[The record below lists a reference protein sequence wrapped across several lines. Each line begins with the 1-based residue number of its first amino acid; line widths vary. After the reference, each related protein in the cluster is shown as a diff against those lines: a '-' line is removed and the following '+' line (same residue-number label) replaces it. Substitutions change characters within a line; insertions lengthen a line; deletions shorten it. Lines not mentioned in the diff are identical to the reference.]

1 MNISTGKFKLSAVLM
16 RVLKISI
23 LSLLLTS
30 IVLAQDTA
38 IYPSLSVKGYVKE
51 MPSIQMNQGLS
62 DLVFSN
68 LIHNRINLRLN
79 VTQGFHFAA
88 EARNRLFTNELISE
102 IPMVKT
108 LFEYD
113 HGLADLSWVW
123 LYEDA
128 WLGHTAVDRLYAD
141 WRISDWQIRA
151 GRQRINWGINL
162 VSNPNDLFNTYSF
175 FDFDYEERP
184 GADAIRIQHFLGG
197 MSRVQL
203 AVSPAENS
211 RDMVAAAMLNL
222 NRWNYDFQ
230 TLAGYFRNRAALGG
244 GWAGHIKSAGFK
256 GEATWFYDL
265 EKTTGLNRG
274 NLVTAIGFDYMFGP
288 GTFGVVEFLYN
299 GGFKRNSNE
308 VFLVNQ
314 PLRPDNIMFSE
325 YAITLSA
332 QHPFSA
338 VLGGGLALMALPDI
352 EAAFVMP
359 SVTYSLMTN
368 FDLQFLAQIFTGG
381 RGSVFKEAGSAGF
394 FAMQYSF

>member
-1 MNISTGKFKLSAVLM
+1 MLI
-16 RVLKISI
+16 RVFKISI
-23 LSLLLTS
+23 LSVLLTS
-30 IVLAQDTA
+30 VVLAQDTA
-38 IYPSLSVKGYVKE
+38 KYPSISIKGYVKE

-62 DLVFSN
+62 DPVFSN

-79 VTQGFHFAA
+79 VTMGFHFAA
-88 EARNRLFTNELISE
+88 EVRNRLFTNELIRE

-108 LFEYD
+108 LLEYD
-113 HGLADLSWVW
+113 PGLADMSWVW
-123 LYEDA
+123 LYKGT
-128 WLGHTAVDRLYAD
+128 WLGHSMVDRLYAD
-141 WRISDWQIRA
+141 WRINDWQIRA

-197 MSRVQL
+197 MSRVQV

-211 RDMVAAAMLNL
+211 RNMVAAAMLNL

-230 TLAGYFRNRAALGG
+230 TLAGYYRNRAALGG

-265 EKTTGLNRG
+265 EKTTGLDRG
-274 NLVTAIGFDYMFGP
+274 NIVTAIGFDYMFGS

-299 GGFKRNSNE
+299 GGHNRKTQE
-308 VFLVNQ
+308 VFLITQ
-314 PLRPDNIMFSE
+314 PLSPDNIMFSE
-325 YAITLSA
+325 YAFTLSA

-359 SVTYSLMTN
+359 SLTYSLMTN

-381 RGSVFKEAGSAGF
+381 RGSAFEEAGSAGF
-394 FAMQYSF
+394 LMVQYSF

>member
-1 MNISTGKFKLSAVLM
+1 MLI
-16 RVLKISI
+16 RVFKISI
-23 LSLLLTS
+23 LSGLMIS
-30 IVLAQDTA
+30 GVLAQNPD
-38 IYPSLSVKGYVKE
+38 IDPSISIKGYVKE
-51 MPSIQMNQGLS
+51 MPSIQMNESLG
-62 DLVFSN
+62 DPAFSN
-68 LIHNRINLRLN
+68 LIHNRINMRLN
-79 VTQGFHFAA
+79 VTNAFHFAA
-88 EARNRLFTNELISE
+88 EARNRLFTNELINE
-102 IPMVKT
+102 VPMVKT

-113 HGLADLSWVW
+113 PGLLDMSWVW
-123 LYEDA
+123 LYKGA
-128 WLGHTAVDRLYAD
+128 WLGHSMVDRLYAD
-141 WRISDWQIRA
+141 WRINDWQIRA

-184 GADAIRIQHFLGG
+184 GSDAIRIQHFLGG

-211 RDMVAAAMLNL
+211 RNMVAAAMLNL

-244 GWAGHIKSAGFK
+244 GWAGRIKNAGFK

-274 NLVTAIGFDYMFGP
+274 NLVTAIGFDYMFGS

-299 GGFKRNSNE
+299 GGYNRNSQE

-314 PLRPDNIMFSE
+314 PLSPDNIMFSE
-325 YAITLSA
+325 YAVTLSA
-332 QHPFSA
+332 QQPFSA

-359 SVTYSLMTN
+359 SVTYSLMAN
-368 FDLQFLAQIFTGG
+368 FDLQFLAQIFTGSS
-381 RGSVFKEAGSAGF
+381 GSVFKEAGSAGF
-394 FAMQYSF
+394 LVVQYSF